1 MALVIDKE
9 NVVFKRVRLSFRWLG
24 IACGA
29 TPTLSYLLFA
39 YTFERI
45 IYVPNYDT
53 GNLEI
58 TRDLDYH
65 ISQYALLVG
74 NATWPYLMPI
84 SFVILAIDIALAL
97 RKQIREA

>member
-1 MALVIDKE
+1 LVIDKE

-24 IACGA
+24 ITLGA
-29 TPTLSYLLFA
+29 IPILSYLLFA

-45 IYVPNYDT
+45 IFVPNYDT

-58 TRDLDYH
+58 TRDLDYQ
-65 ISQYALLVG
+65 ISQYALLIG
-74 NATWPYLMPI
+74 NATWPYLIPV

-97 RKQIREA
+97 KKQIREA

>member
-1 MALVIDKE
+1 MVIDKE

-24 IACGA
+24 ITLGA
-29 TPTLSYLLFA
+29 IPILSYLLFA

-45 IYVPNYDT
+45 IFVPNYDT

-58 TRDLDYH
+58 TRDLDYQ
-65 ISQYALLVG
+65 ISQYALLTG
-74 NATWPYLMPI
+74 NATWPYLIPV

-97 RKQIREA
+97 KKQIREA